1 MPDNMS
7 VAQRSWTM
15 SQIRSKNTQPER
27 MVRSFLHAMGFRF
40 RLHKR
45 SLPGAPDIVLA
56 RFRTAIFVHGC
67 FWHAH
72 RNCRYATRP
81 RSNRSYWRQKLAGN
95 ATRDEQN
102 RKKLIAAGWRVITVW
117 ECEMKHSSRN
127 IQERLLRILEK
138 SRPK

>member
-27 MVRSFLHAMGFRF
+27 MVRSYLHAMGFRF
-40 RLHKR
+40 RLHQR
-45 SLPGAPDIVLA
+45 SLPGAPDIVLP

-81 RSNRSYWRQKLAGN
+81 QSNRSYWKQKLAGN
-95 ATRDEQN
+95 ATRDKRN
-102 RKKLIAAGWRVITVW
+102 RKKLIAAGWRVVTVW

-138 SRPK
+138 GRAR